1 MCLTIKLYKDDS
13 FLEVNNSRRTEKK
26 GRTMSAN
33 PSSTKAAP
41 RKKARTE
48 ARNLEKKESES
59 SGKLARMTDFKK
71 SDFPAPTRTESAAAV
86 EPEPE
91 MEADEPAVP
100 GGTGA
105 ATVRTGGIRSPLSD
119 VARVG
124 NVPVPEVVGP
134 PISQQIAVLTVQVQ
148 PQKFARDT
156 YYPGKDPM
164 KSPELWR
171 CPPHTPV
178 FTSRALMTI
187 KVTDGVPRVM
197 SYVTENLRP
206 GRLDDFIFVGV
217 SLEDGVMD
225 TADQIRHH
233 KNNGKGRFTVAS
245 SRCSK
250 YFGTDRCCPVLTPL
264 LPLFGVFYRP
274 PMVL

>member
-1 MCLTIKLYKDDS
+1 MCLTIKLYKDGS
-13 FLEVNNSRRTEKK
+13 FLEVNNSRRTKKK

-33 PSSTKAAP
+33 PSVTKAP
-41 RKKARTE
+41 SRKKPRT
-48 ARNLEKKESES
+48 KESES
-59 SGKLARMTDFKK
+59 SGKSASMTDFKGK

-86 EPEPE
+86 DPEPE

-105 ATVRTGGIRSPLSD
+105 ATVRWRSVGTLVSD

-134 PISQQIAVLTVQVQ
+134 PISQQVAVLTVQVQ

-178 FTSRALMTI
+178 FTSRALMAN

-206 GRLDDFIFVGV
+206 ARLDDFIFVGV

-245 SRCSK
+245 S
-250 YFGTDRCCPVLTPL
+250 
-264 LPLFGVFYRP
+264 
-274 PMVL
+274 

>member
-1 MCLTIKLYKDDS
+1 
-13 FLEVNNSRRTEKK
+13 
-26 GRTMSAN
+26 
-33 PSSTKAAP
+33 
-41 RKKARTE
+41 
-48 ARNLEKKESES
+48 
-59 SGKLARMTDFKK
+59 MTDFKSK

-91 MEADEPAVP
+91 MEVAAEEPAVP

-105 ATVRTGGIRSPLSD
+105 ATVRTDGVEIPLSD
-119 VARVG
+119 VARLG

-134 PISQQIAVLTVQVQ
+134 PISQQVAVLTVQVQ
-148 PQKFARDT
+148 PQKFARDV

-178 FTSRALMTI
+178 FTSRALMAK

-197 SYVTENLRP
+197 SYVTEDVSPPAEDL
-206 GRLDDFIFVGV
+206 IFVGV

-245 SRCSK
+245 S
-250 YFGTDRCCPVLTPL
+250 
-264 LPLFGVFYRP
+264 
-274 PMVL
+274 